1 LAKNKISCFKR
12 KIPTLFSEFRPALA
26 TLQNII
32 SFENGWTL
40 LAKNVYFQPVNQQ
53 KSKRDEMSMTQEK
66 AVPSRKEVWKM
77 FDRIAHRYDLLNR
90 LLSAGQD
97 VVWRKKVGKFLPK
110 KDKLHVLD
118 VATGTADLLIY
129 MRDTNPAVAS
139 GVGID
144 MAEQML
150 AIGREKLAKK
160 GLDKQFTLRSGN
172 AEAIPFSD
180 NQFDAATISFGIR
193 NVSDVPK
200 ALREMQRVLKPG
212 GRALILE
219 FSLPNNKLLRGLY
232 LFYFR
237 NILPKI
243 GGLISGDFYA
253 YKYLNNTVETF
264 PYGKDFCKL
273 MEDAGFKN
281 VQMHPLTFGIA
292 TIYYGD
298 K

>member
-1 LAKNKISCFKR
+1 
-12 KIPTLFSEFRPALA
+12 
-26 TLQNII
+26 
-32 SFENGWTL
+32 
-40 LAKNVYFQPVNQQ
+40 
-53 KSKRDEMSMTQEK
+53 MTQEK
-66 AVPSRKEVWKM
+66 SVPSRKEVWKM

-97 VVWRKKVGKFLPK
+97 VVWRKKVGKFLPQK
-110 KDKLHVLD
+110 QKLHVLD

-129 MRDTNPAVAS
+129 MRETNPAVAS

-160 GLDKQFTLRSGN
+160 GLDQQFTLRTGN

-193 NVSDVPK
+193 NVTDVPK
-200 ALREMQRVLKPG
+200 ALREMHRVLKPS

-219 FSLPNNKLLRGLY
+219 FSLPNNNLLRTLY

-273 MEDAGFKN
+273 MEDAGFNN
-281 VQMHPLTFGIA
+281 VRMTPLTFGIA

>member
-1 LAKNKISCFKR
+1 
-12 KIPTLFSEFRPALA
+12 
-26 TLQNII
+26 
-32 SFENGWTL
+32 
-40 LAKNVYFQPVNQQ
+40 
-53 KSKRDEMSMTQEK
+53 MTQEK

-97 VVWRKKVGKFLPK
+97 VIWRKKVGKFLPQK
-110 KDKLHVLD
+110 ETLHVLD

-129 MRDTNPAVAS
+129 MRETNPAVQS

-150 AIGREKLAKK
+150 AIGREKLTKK
-160 GLDKQFTLRSGN
+160 GIEKQFTLRTGN

-193 NVSDVPK
+193 NVTDVPK
-200 ALREMQRVLKPG
+200 ALREMQRVLKKG

-219 FSLPNNKLLRGLY
+219 FSLPENKLLRSLY

-273 MEDAGFKN
+273 MSDAGFKN

>member
-1 LAKNKISCFKR
+1 
-12 KIPTLFSEFRPALA
+12 
-26 TLQNII
+26 
-32 SFENGWTL
+32 
-40 LAKNVYFQPVNQQ
+40 
-53 KSKRDEMSMTQEK
+53 
-66 AVPSRKEVWKM
+66 
-77 FDRIAHRYDLLNR
+77 
-90 LLSAGQD
+90 
-97 VVWRKKVGKFLPK
+97 
-110 KDKLHVLD
+110 
-118 VATGTADLLIY
+118 
-129 MRDTNPAVAS
+129 
-139 GVGID
+139 
-144 MAEQML
+144 
-150 AIGREKLAKK
+150 
-160 GLDKQFTLRSGN
+160 
-172 AEAIPFSD
+172 
-180 NQFDAATISFGIR
+180 
-193 NVSDVPK
+193 
-200 ALREMQRVLKPG
+200 MQRVLKPG

>member
-1 LAKNKISCFKR
+1 
-12 KIPTLFSEFRPALA
+12 
-26 TLQNII
+26 
-32 SFENGWTL
+32 
-40 LAKNVYFQPVNQQ
+40 
-53 KSKRDEMSMTQEK
+53 MTQEK
-66 AVPSRKEVWKM
+66 SVPSRKEVWKM

-97 VVWRKKVGKFLPK
+97 VVWRKKVGKFLPQK
-110 KDKLHVLD
+110 QKLHVLD

-129 MRDTNPAVAS
+129 MRETNPAVAS

-160 GLDKQFTLRSGN
+160 GLDQQFTLRTGN

-193 NVSDVPK
+193 NVTDVPK
-200 ALREMQRVLKPG
+200 ALREMHRVLKPG

-219 FSLPNNKLLRGLY
+219 FSLPNNNLLRTLY

-273 MEDAGFKN
+273 MEDAGFNN
-281 VQMHPLTFGIA
+281 VRMTPLTFGIA

>member
-1 LAKNKISCFKR
+1 
-12 KIPTLFSEFRPALA
+12 
-26 TLQNII
+26 
-32 SFENGWTL
+32 
-40 LAKNVYFQPVNQQ
+40 
-53 KSKRDEMSMTQEK
+53 MSMTQEK